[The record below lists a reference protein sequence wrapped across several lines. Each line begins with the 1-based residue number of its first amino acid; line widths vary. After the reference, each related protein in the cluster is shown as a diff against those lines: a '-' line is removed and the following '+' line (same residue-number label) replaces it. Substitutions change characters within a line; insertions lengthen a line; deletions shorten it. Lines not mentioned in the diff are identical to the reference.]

1 MAKELIIP
9 DNIGKTQKT
18 TQFGP
23 NPVTGGSASN
33 EGTNVRELIQQWIDD
48 GDLDT
53 GAGGSPGSGNLSL
66 GTRTSTGVPILID
79 TGTDVTLPAATT
91 SLAGVLTAA
100 DKTKLDNLTNYTHPA
115 HSGDVVSVGD
125 GATTIQ
131 PNTVT
136 NAKLADMAANT
147 VKVRNNASSGD
158 PVDLALAASQLLGR
172 GATGD
177 IAPIILGTNLSM
189 SGATLNAAGG
199 AGVVD
204 GDKGDVTVTGS
215 GATWTIDAGVVDNT
229 KLATMAANT
238 VKVRNAATTG
248 APADLVLGNSQL
260 LGRSSSGDIGAVIL
274 GTGLSMSGLT
284 LNSAGIPDGDK
295 GDIVVSGSGTVL
307 TVDNGVITSAKMA
320 DMPANS
326 VKVRATSTSGVPSDL
341 ALASGQLLGRAN
353 GGDMSAITLGTNLS
367 MSGSTL
373 NAAGGGGLTDGDK
386 GDIVVGGS
394 GTTLTVDTNVIS
406 NTKLAQMPTLTIK
419 GNNTGGTANA
429 ADLTAAQTKA
439 LLAIN
444 GSDVSNIASGQ
455 VSSTT
460 VQAAINEL
468 DTKKQA
474 DITFQDESVN
484 QGSAGSITTINFAGS
499 GVTAVASGSTL
510 DVTIPGGGGGSSVT
524 TVSLNS
530 NNARATYITL
540 TGTPVL
546 TLTKSSGVATLGVT
560 GGTIKLI
567 ELFDNLQVGEV
578 VGNSIRYDFV
588 GTGTNKFDAYPTC
601 TKYTVN
607 SATPTVVNLGDVGD
621 QQDTDNTP
629 PFLFGD
635 FILTGQGT
643 MSARTSN
650 ITAQIY
656 LKFTWTQK

>member
-66 GTRTSTGVPILID
+66 GTITSTTVPVLID

-295 GDIVVSGSGTVL
+295 GDIVV
-307 TVDNGVITSAKMA
+307 
-320 DMPANS
+320 
-326 VKVRATSTSGVPSDL
+326 
-341 ALASGQLLGRAN
+341 
-353 GGDMSAITLGTNLS
+353 
-367 MSGSTL
+367 
-373 NAAGGGGLTDGDK
+373 
-386 GDIVVGGS
+386 GGS

-540 TGTPVL
+540 SGTPVL
-546 TLTKSSGVATLGVT
+546 TLTKSSGIATLGVT

-635 FILTGQGT
+635 FVLTGQGS

>member
-295 GDIVVSGSGTVL
+295 GDIVV
-307 TVDNGVITSAKMA
+307 
-320 DMPANS
+320 
-326 VKVRATSTSGVPSDL
+326 
-341 ALASGQLLGRAN
+341 
-353 GGDMSAITLGTNLS
+353 
-367 MSGSTL
+367 
-373 NAAGGGGLTDGDK
+373 
-386 GDIVVGGS
+386 GGS

-540 TGTPVL
+540 SGTPVL
-546 TLTKSSGVATLGVT
+546 TLTKSSGIATLGVT

-635 FILTGQGT
+635 FVLTGQGS

>member
-66 GTRTSTGVPILID
+66 GTITSTTVPVLID

-131 PNTVT
+131 NNTVT
-136 NAKLADMAANT
+136 NTKLADMAANT
-147 VKVRNNASSGD
+147 VKVRNSNALGD

-284 LNSAGIPDGDK
+284 LNSAGIP
-295 GDIVVSGSGTVL
+295 
-307 TVDNGVITSAKMA
+307 
-320 DMPANS
+320 
-326 VKVRATSTSGVPSDL
+326 
-341 ALASGQLLGRAN
+341 
-353 GGDMSAITLGTNLS
+353 
-367 MSGSTL
+367 
-373 NAAGGGGLTDGDK
+373 DGDK

-635 FILTGQGT
+635 FVLTGQGS

>member
-66 GTRTSTGVPILID
+66 GTITSTTVPVLID
-79 TGTDVTLPAATT
+79 TGTDVTLLAATT
-91 SLAGVLTAA
+91 SLAGVLTAT

-295 GDIVVSGSGTVL
+295 GDIVVS
-307 TVDNGVITSAKMA
+307 
-320 DMPANS
+320 
-326 VKVRATSTSGVPSDL
+326 
-341 ALASGQLLGRAN
+341 
-353 GGDMSAITLGTNLS
+353 
-367 MSGSTL
+367 
-373 NAAGGGGLTDGDK
+373 
-386 GDIVVGGS
+386 GS

>member
-66 GTRTSTGVPILID
+66 GTITSTTVPVLID

-91 SLAGVLTAA
+91 SLAGVLTAT
-100 DKTKLDNLTNYTHPA
+100 DKTKLDNLTNYTNEEAQDAVGTILVDSADIDFTYDDSTPSITGILTNTA
-115 HSGDVVSVGD
+115 VTPGTYGSGSGNAYARYAVNSKGRLTFAETTSINILS
-125 GATTIQ
+125 GA
-131 PNTVT
+131 VT
-136 NAKLADMAANT
+136 DFNEAVDDRVNSLLVAGSNVTLTYNDAANT
-147 VKVRNNASSGD
+147 
-158 PVDLALAASQLLGR
+158 L
-172 GATGD
+172 T
-177 IAPIILGTNLSM
+177 IA
-189 SGATLNAAGG
+189 AAGSG
-199 AGVVD
+199 GLTD
-204 GDKGDVTVTGS
+204 GDKGDVVVSSGGTVITVD
-215 GATWTIDAGVVDNT
+215 TGVVDNT

-284 LNSAGIPDGDK
+284 LNSAGIP
-295 GDIVVSGSGTVL
+295 
-307 TVDNGVITSAKMA
+307 
-320 DMPANS
+320 
-326 VKVRATSTSGVPSDL
+326 
-341 ALASGQLLGRAN
+341 
-353 GGDMSAITLGTNLS
+353 
-367 MSGSTL
+367 
-373 NAAGGGGLTDGDK
+373 DGDK